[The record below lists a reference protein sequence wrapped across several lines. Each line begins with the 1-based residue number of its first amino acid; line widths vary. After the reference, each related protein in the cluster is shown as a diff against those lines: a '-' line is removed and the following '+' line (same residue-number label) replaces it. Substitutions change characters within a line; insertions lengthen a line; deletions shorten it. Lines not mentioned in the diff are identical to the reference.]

1 MENQASYKAQNPL
14 LYLWKKMWQYSG
26 SNRPKVV
33 LYTAL
38 FFVANTVD
46 SLEPLLIGTVLN
58 IVQVQGIHDANLVYI
73 LGLFSLFLLK
83 EVVFWSF
90 HGPARVIESENAFVV
105 KANYK
110 KYLLAGTMAMPIEWH
125 TDHHSGD
132 TIDKIEKGTTALFS
146 FSESAFQVIQGII
159 GLVMSF
165 GILLYYD
172 VFAGILVA
180 ILSIPIFYV
189 IFLFDKKLVPGY
201 IRVNAIENST
211 SAKVFDVLSNVT
223 TVIILRV
230 ESLVLNVVK
239 TFIQKP
245 YAQYNRNV
253 KINELKWFTAALLG
267 RISTVMVIGAYILLH
282 VADGGILVGTIFIL
296 YSYADKIRDAFFRFA
311 YLYNDIVRQRSS
323 VANAELLSVD
333 FLPDGATR
341 EQRLPKKWSEIEVRN
356 LSFSYHAAEGADLH
370 LDDVAMKIPHGARI
384 AFIGESGGGKST
396 LLKIMRDLYHPKTCT
411 FLLDGKEIP
420 NGFRAI
426 SDSISLVPQ
435 DPEIFATTIRE
446 NITLGVEYPEMH
458 IGVYTDMA
466 SFTDVVKRLPKGLE
480 SSIVEKGVN
489 LSGGEKQRLALARGL
504 LASTDKDI
512 VLLDEPTSSVDFN
525 NELEIYKRIFEA
537 FPAKAIISSIHRL
550 HLLTLFDSVYFFKG
564 GKIIAS
570 GSFEELKKNS
580 TDFQALWK
588 KYIKT
593 RDSVGVTK

>member
-1 MENQASYKAQNPL
+1 
-14 LYLWKKMWQYSG
+14 MWQYSG
-26 SNRPKVV
+26 NNRPKVV
-33 LYTAL
+33 LYTSL
-38 FFVANTVD
+38 FFVANTIE

-58 IVQVQGIHDANLVYI
+58 IVQVKGIHEDNLLYI
-73 LGLFSLFLLK
+73 MGLFSLFFLK
-83 EVVFWSF
+83 ELVFWCF
-90 HGPARVIESENAFVV
+90 HGPARVIENQNAFIV

-110 KYLLAGTMAMPIEWH
+110 KYLLQGTMALPIEWH

-132 TIDKIEKGTTALFS
+132 TIDKIEKGTTALFG

-159 GLVMSF
+159 GLVMSLA
-165 GILLYYD
+165 ILFFYD
-172 VFAGILVA
+172 VFAGIAV
-180 ILSIPIFYV
+180 ILISGPIFYV

-201 IRVNAIENST
+201 VRVNQIENAT
-211 SAKVFDVLSNVT
+211 SAKVYDVLSNVT

-230 ESLVLNVVK
+230 EALVLASIK
-239 TFIQKP
+239 AFIQKP
-245 YAQYNRNV
+245 YAQYDKNV
-253 KINELKWFTAALLG
+253 KLNEFKWFSAAVLG
-267 RISTVMVIGAYILLH
+267 RISTVFVIGAYILSH
-282 VADGGILVGTIFIL
+282 VAGGEILVGTIFIL
-296 YSYADKIRDAFFRFA
+296 YSYADKIRDSFFRFA

-323 VANAELLSVD
+323 VANAESLSAD
-333 FLPDGATR
+333 FSKKDDNT
-341 EQRLPKKWSEIEVRN
+341 EQRLTKNWSEIDIRN
-356 LSFSYHAAEGADLH
+356 LSFSYHSAEGADLH
-370 LDDVAMKIPHGARI
+370 LDEVAFKIKRGSRI

-435 DPEIFATTIRE
+435 DPEIFSTTIRE

-458 IGVYTDMA
+458 VGVYTDMA
-466 SFTDVVKRLPKGLE
+466 SFTDVVKRLPKGLD

-525 NELEIYKRIFEA
+525 NELEIYKNIFAA
-537 FPAKAIISSIHRL
+537 FPEKAIVSSIHRL

-580 TDFQALWK
+580 PEFQALWK

-593 RDSVGVTK
+593 RDSVAVGKASK